1 MSGEVSVGLEQ
12 ILGGRSTQEDAAAIW
27 SGTGIRHTHK
37 VDLTL
42 ADPMLSHPGGLHVVL
57 ADGMGG
63 HAAGDIASN
72 LICDVFL
79 STLQRALTGD
89 NETAPAQSGG
99 AQSGGT
105 QSGGTQNSRGPSDRL
120 ADALEEANDA
130 IQIAISEQHGLDGMG
145 ATLVGLEVRHDP
157 KGDGPLLDWVS
168 VGDSPLYLI
177 RNGELALLNEDHS
190 LAPALDQMV
199 VDGQMTEEDARND
212 PRRHMLRSA
221 VTGDQIDLVDLSRKP
236 LVLVSGDIVVAASD
250 GVQTLEDDEIARI
263 STGYAVDGAE
273 AIASALVRSVTNA
286 RDPYQDNTTIVVLQ
300 VA

>member
-1 MSGEVSVGLEQ
+1 MSGKVFVGLEQ
-12 ILGGRSTQEDAAAIW
+12 ILGGRSTQEDAAAVW

-42 ADPMLSHPGGLHVVL
+42 ADPKLSHPGGLHVVL

-79 STLQRALTGD
+79 STLQGALSGD
-89 NETAPAQSGG
+89 TETARAPSDG
-99 AQSGGT
+99 AQSGRAP
-105 QSGGTQNSRGPSDRL
+105 SDRSPSDRL

-199 VDGQMTEEDARND
+199 VDGQMTEEEARND

-221 VTGDQIDLVDLSRKP
+221 VTGDQLDLVDLSRKP
-236 LVLVSGDIVVAASD
+236 LVLVTGDIIVAASD
-250 GVQTLEDDEIARI
+250 GLQTLEDDEIARI
-263 STGYAVDGAE
+263 STGYAVDGAD

-286 RDPYQDNTTIVVLQ
+286 RDPYQDNTTVVVLQ
-300 VA
+300 VV